1 MKHGKDSTEL
11 RHLVAQK
18 RREGRLPRMS
28 TARTWAGEST
38 GAVCVLCEIPIHAG
52 QIEYEV
58 EWRKGTDTE
67 VLRFH
72 ELCYR
77 LCSEA

>member
-1 MKHGKDSTEL
+1 MNNGKDPTDL
-11 RHLVAQK
+11 RHLIARK
-18 RREGRLPRMS
+18 RASGQLPRITS
-28 TARTWAGEST
+28 SRTWAGKGN
-38 GAVCVLCEIPIHAG
+38 GAPCELCELAIDAG

-58 EWRKGTDTE
+58 EYLNGSQTT

>member
-1 MKHGKDSTEL
+1 MNNRKDLTEL
-11 RHLVAQK
+11 RNLISHK
-18 RREGRLPRMS
+18 RDRGELPRITS
-28 TARTWAGEST
+28 SRTWAGDGT
-38 GAVCVLCEIPIHAG
+38 GAVCELCESAIEKD

-58 EWRKGTDTE
+58 EYLNGSQTTL
-67 VLRFH
+67 LRFH